1 MCYNVDIMKKIL
13 VILVAIVITTSLLF
27 AFAGCGE
34 SFSKNS
40 IMSQIDNNLGWHEG
54 GTETCEYDV
63 TIDGVKVGEYTSVMK
78 SLFSQSAEITAS
90 VESANAK
97 LDNFTGYKF
106 TSEMSAEYD
115 GKTFVKVTESYAT
128 HRLEPKLSYSKTIEN
143 GETVEIITSY
153 EEKKSNV
160 TFIKNGEV
168 TTDSAK
174 YNKSAFVVDNN
185 FLYQFAR
192 ATTLSSSVSI
202 VVPTYNANASQT
214 QNPSF
219 TCSYASVSNIVLSDK
234 FVLNKSFN
242 QTIADGETLEEV
254 TSGAVNV
261 GYADNSGNVTSS
273 EADESGNITI
283 TYPNTLSAS
292 IPVIKCTFT
301 TAKTFP
307 ASGSIS
313 CMIASVAMKAQGD
326 SRFVNRVVARFQED
340 DIVYSLTNVN
350 YTL

>member
-1 MCYNVDIMKKIL
+1 MKKIL
-13 VILVAIVITTSLLF
+13 IILVAIVMTTSLLF
-27 AFAGCGE
+27 VFAGCGE

-54 GTETCEYDV
+54 GTEICEYDV
-63 TIDGVKVGEYTSVMK
+63 TKDGVKVGEYTSVMK
-78 SLFSQSAEITAS
+78 SLFSQNVEISTS
-90 VESANAK
+90 NESTNAK

-174 YNKSAFVVDNN
+174 YSKSAFVVDNS

-192 ATTLSSSVSI
+192 ATTLSSAVSI
-202 VVPTYNANASQT
+202 VVPTYNATTSKT
-214 QNPSF
+214 QNSSF
-219 TCSYASVSNIVLSDK
+219 SCSYASASNIVLADK

-242 QTIADGETLEEV
+242 QTLANGETIEEV
-254 TSGAVNV
+254 TSGAVNI
-261 GYADNSGNVTSS
+261 GYADNSGDVTSS
-273 EADESGNITI
+273 EADESGNVTL
-283 TYPNTLSAS
+283 TYPNTLTSS
-292 IPVIKCTFT
+292 IPVVKCTFT

-313 CMIASVAMKAQGD
+313 CMITSVSMKAQGD
-326 SRFVNRVVARFQED
+326 SRFINRVVARFQED
-340 DIVYSLTNVN
+340 DIIYNLTNVN
-350 YTL
+350 YSL